1 MTRTR
6 SILLTLALVACGG
19 IEVAPPDAASPDTQ
33 AADTEQAAPPD
44 TRPGLLACGPGAITI
59 EKDCEVLTAWKCQ
72 IPTELWRVPCVV
84 PSLHRLL
91 VASCDMCVMAEQLA
105 GSPTP

>member
-6 SILLTLALVACGG
+6 SIFLTLALVACGG
-19 IEVAPPDAASPDTQ
+19 IEAAPPDAASPDTQ
-33 AADTEQAAPPD
+33 AAIEQAPD
-44 TRPGLLACGPGAITI
+44 TRPSLLSCGPGAITI

-105 GSPTP
+105 GAPTP